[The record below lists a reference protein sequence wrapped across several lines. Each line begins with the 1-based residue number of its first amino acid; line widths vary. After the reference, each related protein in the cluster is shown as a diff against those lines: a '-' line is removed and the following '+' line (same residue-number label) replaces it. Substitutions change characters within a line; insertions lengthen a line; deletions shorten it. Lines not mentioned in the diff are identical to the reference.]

1 MLYMIC
7 VGCSFMNGSMPPL
20 GGSGQLMKRSFSV
33 NTSPVGH
40 AFTIDLVRCP
50 LFFAPPPPIKSIAS
64 THQILRRRR
73 GLVTARLR
81 LVQLPLLTLLLP
93 LAPVLPGRLE
103 PAVGVV
109 RPAARSLRAAAATP
123 GGCARAGERAIFFG
137 GKGGKKNKRGRRGGG
152 GGGGGGARVA
162 PCRRCRRGT

>member
-1 MLYMIC
+1 
-7 VGCSFMNGSMPPL
+7 MNGSMSPL
-20 GGSGQLMKRSFSV
+20 GGSGRLMKRSFSV

-64 THQILRRRR
+64 THQILLRWR

-93 LAPVLPGRLE
+93 LAQLLS
-103 PAVGVV
+103 V
-109 RPAARSLRAAAATP
+109 RQRQHPCWRSLACACRARECWRRRRP
-123 GGCARAGERAIFFG
+123 RCAHAHD
-137 GKGGKKNKRGRRGGG
+137 
-152 GGGGGGARVA
+152 RVA
-162 PCRRCRRGT
+162 CICAGPARPGQFRATGRMQNPRNYLVLLNPKTLTLYFN